1 MKEVYRLTRA
11 AMLQAAHILQ
21 KLYPEEFTRASLED
35 HVDDL
40 LNRFQNSSLKDTVF
54 REGNRN
60 PEDVV
65 VLDLF
70 QKNPDSALSEI
81 CGLEKEI
88 YPAVYQQASTLDADS
103 LKSFTDRR
111 PI

>member
-1 MKEVYRLTRA
+1 
-11 AMLQAAHILQ
+11 MLQAARILQ
-21 KLYPEEFTRASLED
+21 KLNPEEITRASLED

-81 CGLEKEI
+81 CGQEKEI
-88 YPAVYQQASTLDADS
+88 YPDVYHQLGSVPGCIS
-103 LKSFTDRR
+103 G
-111 PI
+111 